1 MDYEQSLFDDDLT
14 VIPVDAV
21 AACAAAFAEVG
32 ALAEAEEERDLQI
45 ALGEPVAGAER
56 QPRTQEFHLGMILRV
71 FDIRSRRRPPSRAKG
86 AVNAQ
91 ERAAPSRN
99 IHV

>member
-32 ALAEAEEERDLQI
+32 ALAEAEEERDKSHWANRSQVLN
-45 ALGEPVAGAER
+45 ASPGPG
-56 QPRTQEFHLGMILRV
+56 FHHAMILRV
-71 FDIRSRRRPPSRAKG
+71 FDIRSRRRPPSTAKG
-86 AVNAQ
+86 TVNAQ

>member
-32 ALAEAEEERDLQI
+32 AEAEAEEARDLQI
-45 ALGEPVAGAER
+45 ALGEPVAGAKR
-56 QPRTQEFHLGMILRV
+56 QPRTEGFHRAMILRV
-71 FDIRSRRRPPSRAKG
+71 FDPEPPPPT
-86 AVNAQ
+86 
-91 ERAAPSRN
+91 E
-99 IHV
+99 